1 MVFSLQRD
9 DFDEEDDQEENSDI
23 PFIQNEDG
31 EIFNSKVIQL
41 DTDAGTGL
49 PIDDEINDDS
59 TDDIEEEINT
69 EREPDDFFDEIRIN
83 QNESE
88 PVKLPKQRRCL
99 SHLLNLIANYFVNS
113 LGSRAKKAH
122 VKTFSKLQAI

>member
-1 MVFSLQRD
+1 MVVKFGKAFRVYGKGSDHLVVFSLQRD

-31 EIFNSKVIQL
+31 EIFNSNVIQL

-69 EREPDDFFDEIRIN
+69 ENLMIFSMK
-83 QNESE
+83 SE
-88 PVKLPKQRRCL
+88 
-99 SHLLNLIANYFVNS
+99 
-113 LGSRAKKAH
+113 
-122 VKTFSKLQAI
+122 